1 MTPYLILLVGFI
13 ALALGAFLCLRGGWI
28 LAWVRGTL
36 GLGLVAL
43 AILMILYGMDLRY
56 YQVLTS
62 EQPVARILVSRLDTQ
77 LWQVQI
83 QSTDEDVT
91 AEIAGDEW
99 QIDARV
105 LRWPASWQALGFK
118 TRYRLDRISGRYRD
132 VSQEVSRPR
141 TAVELGR
148 EPFAEDIWNRLAEFS
163 STMEWLDAAYGSSAY
178 HPLRDGAV
186 YDVSLTNA
194 GLISRPVNEEAR
206 EVLAD
211 WIRDSAQ

>member
-1 MTPYLILLVGFI
+1 MTAYLILIVGFV
-13 ALALGAFLCLRGGWI
+13 ALALGAILCLRGRWVLGW
-28 LAWVRGTL
+28 LRGTL
-36 GLGLVAL
+36 GLGLVAA

-56 YQVLTS
+56 YQVLS
-62 EQPVARILVSRLDTQ
+62 EEQPVARVLVNRIDNQ

-83 QSTDEDVT
+83 QSAGDDLVT
-91 AEIAGDEW
+91 EISGDEW
-99 QIDARV
+99 QMDARV

-118 TRYRLDRISGRYRD
+118 TRYRLERISGRYRD
-132 VSQEVSRPR
+132 VNQEVSSPR
-141 TAVELGR
+141 TAIDFGPEPIGDEL
-148 EPFAEDIWNRLAEFS
+148 WNALAQLS
-163 STMEWLDAAYGSSAY
+163 SKMDWLDAAYGSSAY

-211 WIRDSAQ
+211 WIRDSQQ

>member
-1 MTPYLILLVGFI
+1 MTAYLILVVGCI
-13 ALALGAFLCLRGGWI
+13 ALVLGAILCLRGRWV
-28 LAWVRGTL
+28 LAWIRGTL

-56 YQVLTS
+56 YEVLTE
-62 EQPVARILVSRLDTQ
+62 EQPVARILVSRLDDQ

-83 QSTDEDVT
+83 QSSGADIVT
-91 AEIAGDEW
+91 ELSGDEW

-132 VSQEVSRPR
+132 VNQEVSRPR
-141 TAVELGR
+141 TATELGK
-148 EPFAEDIWNRLAEFS
+148 EPIGEELWNNLAQWS
-163 STMEWLDAAYGSSAY
+163 SKMDWLDAAYGSSAY